1 MAFAPPPDPDV
12 HLSRQAIV
20 HLILLTGAIA
30 LVYGA
35 AAQFSLRFASLPSYV
50 AAVWFPSAL
59 TLPLFLGLGLRAVPG
74 IFLGS
79 IFGLTEALTSPGFSP
94 LKAFILHMACA
105 LANIAQPWLAW
116 KIISRQIPLQAL
128 FTSIKSGLI
137 FIQAAVISPSLSA
150 VLGVT
155 AYCAVGMISWRDYGT
170 SWTSWWL
177 ASALAHLVFSPP
189 LLLWRDLQERD
200 RHRPLQS
207 ASHGIFLVFLL
218 AVALSFK
225 FGYRAGYVL
234 LPTFLCIS
242 VSHGRFFSSV
252 LVAFISLFAI
262 LVTTHQN
269 FPLAGRNMNESLLFL
284 QMFMAS
290 ISITSLTLSLSIYDR
305 QQSQSALQDALR
317 RLEERVSERTAE
329 LKNSQAQLSGFFS
342 SSPIGMGIVDRE
354 FRLIQF
360 NDVLLKILQIQ
371 TSQQA
376 PIESLSNLEHNL
388 GILVTHISQVIRTG
402 EPLLNQEFRNCLKSG
417 NADPRT
423 SSLIGEFYQFRKKG
437 ERTWILS
444 YFPIFN
450 GVGTLHQVGFMVIDI
465 SERKRLE
472 YRLQQQA
479 CQDGLTKLANRR
491 FFDQAFEEE
500 WQRAIARQH
509 PLGLLLCDAD
519 HFKNYND
526 TYGHQAGDRCL
537 IQVAQIL
544 QRYGRAGIDLAARYG
559 GEEFVL
565 LLPNLPT
572 REVLTVA
579 DRICGA
585 IRQRN
590 LPHRG
595 SRVSDRVTL
604 SIGVVVAVPQETDG
618 AAAFLQGAD
627 QALYEAKRQGRDRV
641 VQLPFPAT
649 ATTPCDVP
657 ATDWPEP

>member
-1 MAFAPPPDPDV
+1 MAFAPPPAPGAP
-12 HLSRQAIV
+12 LSRQAIA
-20 HLILLTGAIA
+20 HLLLLTGAIA

-50 AAVWFPSAL
+50 AAVWFPSAF

-79 IFGLTEALTSPGFSP
+79 IFGLMEVLTNQGPSP
-94 LKAFILHMACA
+94 LAAFVLNLTCA
-105 LANIAQPWLAW
+105 LANVLQPWLARNL
-116 KIISRQIPLQAL
+116 IASQIPPQAL
-128 FTSIKSGLI
+128 FTSIKSGLV
-137 FIQAAVISPSLSA
+137 FIQAAVISPSISA
-150 VLGVT
+150 FLGVT
-155 AYCAVGMISWRDYGT
+155 VHCAVGVISWRDYGT

-189 LLLWRDLQERD
+189 LLLWRDLQDRD
-200 RHRPLQS
+200 RRQPLPS
-207 ASHGIFLVFLL
+207 ASYGIFSIFLL
-218 AVALSFK
+218 AVALSFR
-225 FGYRAGYVL
+225 FGYRVGYVL
-234 LPTFLCIS
+234 LPTFLCVS

-262 LVTTHQN
+262 LVTAHQTLT
-269 FPLAGRNMNESLLFL
+269 FLGENMNEGLLFL
-284 QMFMAS
+284 QIFMAS

-305 QQSQSALQDALR
+305 QQSQIALQDALK

-329 LKNSQAQLSGFFS
+329 LRNSQAQLSGFFS

-360 NDVLLKILQIQ
+360 NGVLLQILQIQ
-371 TSQQA
+371 TSQQS
-376 PIESLSNLEHNL
+376 PIRSLADLEHNL

-417 NADPRT
+417 NAD
-423 SSLIGEFYQFRKKG
+423 SQKLSLIGEFYQFRKKG

-450 GVGTLHQVGFMVIDI
+450 GAGVLHQVGFMVIDI

-472 YRLQQQA
+472 CRLQQQA

-500 WQRAIARQH
+500 WQRAIARRH

-544 QRYGRAGIDLAARYG
+544 QRYGRTGIDLAARYG

-565 LLPNLPT
+565 LLPNLPA
-572 REVLTVA
+572 REVLAVA

-590 LPHRG
+590 LPHCG

-604 SIGVVVAVPQETDG
+604 SIGVVVAVPQEADG

-627 QALYEAKRQGRDRV
+627 RALYEAKRQGRDRV
-641 VQLPFPAT
+641 VQLPFPTT
-649 ATTPCDVP
+649 AAPPCDAPV
-657 ATDWPEP
+657 ADWPDP

>member
-1 MAFAPPPDPDV
+1 MAFAPPPAPGTR
-12 HLSRQAIV
+12 LSRRDVAQI
-20 HLILLTGAIA
+20 LLLTGAIA
-30 LVYGA
+30 LIYGA

-59 TLPLFLGLGLRAVPG
+59 TLPLVLGLGIRAIPG

-79 IFGLTEALTSPGFSP
+79 ILGLLGVLTNQGPSP
-94 LKAFILHMACA
+94 LAAFVLNITCA
-105 LANIAQPWLAW
+105 VANIVQPWLAW
-116 KIISRQIPLQAL
+116 KIIATQIPIPTL
-128 FTSIKSGLI
+128 FTSLKSGLV
-137 FIQAAVISPSLSA
+137 FIQAAIISPASSA
-150 VLGVT
+150 FLGVT
-155 AYCAVGMISWRDYGT
+155 IHCIVGVIPWADYG
-170 SWTSWWL
+170 SAWTAWWL
-177 ASALAHLVFSPP
+177 ASALAHLIFSPP
-189 LLLWRDLQERD
+189 LLLWRDVLERD
-200 RHRPLQS
+200 RHQPLS
-207 ASHGIFLVFLL
+207 RASHGIFLVFLL
-218 AVALSFK
+218 TVALSFR

-234 LPTFLCIS
+234 LPTFLCIA

-262 LVTTHQN
+262 LVTTHQD
-269 FPLAGRNMNESLLFL
+269 FALLEGSMNENLLFL
-284 QMFMAS
+284 QVFMSS

-305 QQSQSALQDALR
+305 QQSQTALQDALR
-317 RLEERVSERTAE
+317 QLEDRVSERTAE
-329 LKNSQAQLSGFFS
+329 LKNSQAQLTGFFS

-360 NDVLLKILQIQ
+360 NDVLLQILQIQ
-371 TSQQA
+371 ISPQA
-376 PIESLSNLEHNL
+376 PMEYLSGLEHNL
-388 GILVTHISQVIRTG
+388 GILVTHISQVMGTG

-417 NADPRT
+417 GPDPKK
-423 SSLIGEFYQFRKKG
+423 SSLIGEFYQLRKKG

-450 GVGTLHQVGFMVIDI
+450 GAGMLHQVGFMVIDI

-472 YRLQQQA
+472 CQLQRQA

-500 WQRAIARQH
+500 WRRAIAEQH
-509 PLGLLLCDAD
+509 PLGLLICDAD
-519 HFKNYND
+519 HFKSYND

-544 QRYGRAGIDLAARYG
+544 QRHGRSGIDLAARYG

-565 LLPNLPT
+565 LLPNLSA
-572 REVLTVA
+572 REVLAVA
-579 DRICGA
+579 DRLCGA

-604 SIGVVVAVPQETDG
+604 SIGVVVAVPQGADG

-627 QALYEAKRQGRDRV
+627 RALYEAKRQGRDRV

-649 ATTPCDVP
+649 ATSPCDVP